1 MPGFYGSNKHSG
13 AVWPGLNCSLQNRI
27 QTESWGT
34 RPAILFKLIG
44 PDTDEKLLHGKHLE
58 TRYTGIRIKAVCI
71 YSDFVCFSINFLKH
85 ACRHPEKCLCV
96 ATRNSLMC
104 EQVSFEW
111 EILDKQIISY
121 LSSFPPCRAPA
132 CGSRPRAWPCP
143 PPWRSLSQ
151 LLTTGHSPQMALVSV
166 SHHWG
171 LWLADNGVLT
181 WSTHCLHGPAQ
192 DIKISL
198 LTSALLPAAGHGIGL
213 DKHYSFKVQFTFI
226 EPSIMVTFSLD
237 LVAAFV
243 WFVYLLNNSHI
254 LVSLSHEEV
263 IMFEALI
270 VFLASSLVQE
280 WFWSF

>member
-1 MPGFYGSNKHSG
+1 MYAPSIIQSQRMKSYLWPHDSAWWECQSRALCWCLNQFLLNKHKIFVPDSDPLMPGFYGSNKHSG

-58 TRYTGIRIKAVCI
+58 TLHSRGIQIKAVCI

-85 ACRHPEKCLCV
+85 ACRHPEKYLCV

-143 PPWRSLSQ
+143 PPWRSLSCWPLATVHRWLWCQ
-151 LLTTGHSPQMALVSV
+151 SPITEGCGWQTMV
-166 SHHWG
+166 
-171 LWLADNGVLT
+171 
-181 WSTHCLHGPAQ
+181 
-192 DIKISL
+192 SL
-198 LTSALLPAAGHGIGL
+198 LGQLTAYMGRHKI
-213 DKHYSFKVQFTFI
+213 
-226 EPSIMVTFSLD
+226 
-237 LVAAFV
+237 
-243 WFVYLLNNSHI
+243 
-254 LVSLSHEEV
+254 
-263 IMFEALI
+263 
-270 VFLASSLVQE
+270 
-280 WFWSF
+280 